1 MHPNTKYFFER
12 LCLFTIL
19 NLFLISITPKLKLL
33 LSMLA
38 GCLNFAVDEIYI
50 FLFFFLGLN

>member
-50 FLFFFLGLN
+50 FLFFFF